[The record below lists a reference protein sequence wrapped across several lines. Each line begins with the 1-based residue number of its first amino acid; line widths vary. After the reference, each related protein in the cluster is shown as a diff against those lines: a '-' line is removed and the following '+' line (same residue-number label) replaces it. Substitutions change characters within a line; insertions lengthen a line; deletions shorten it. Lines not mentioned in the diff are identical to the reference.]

1 MHVTELV
8 SREVSYPAIYKCL
21 YWLLRQMDD
30 ITKRPQNNNYWSDL
44 QPAAA
49 QQPAAVVV
57 WTTQKGCCWILYCK
71 MQIVEAL
78 HM

>member
-44 QPAAA
+44 QPA
-49 QQPAAVVV
+49 VG
-57 WTTQKGCCWILYCK
+57 TTAGSRGGVDHSKRLLLDIILQNANC
-71 MQIVEAL
+71 
-78 HM
+78 